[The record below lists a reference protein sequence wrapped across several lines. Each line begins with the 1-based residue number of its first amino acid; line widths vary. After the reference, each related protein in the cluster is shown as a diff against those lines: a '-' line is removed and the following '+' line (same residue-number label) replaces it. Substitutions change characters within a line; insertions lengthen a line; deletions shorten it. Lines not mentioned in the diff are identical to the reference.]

1 MSSRNTETDFDPSE
15 AQWSRRAFMSRLAGA
30 GLAAVGGTTWPGS
43 LSAQTTPAKPAADP
57 AGTVSNDAIM
67 KEKVAAMK
75 MHSERPLTASVTA
88 EHHNFAVTPAD
99 RMFVR
104 NNLFTPDIAADKH
117 VLRVKGLV
125 DKPLELTIADVKRFP
140 VLTTQSM
147 LECAGSGRTGFTPTP
162 RGTPWPPTG
171 GMGCP
176 RWTGVSLADVLKA
189 AGVQA
194 GAAHVAFTG
203 SDFGALPNIP
213 PVTRSVPLW
222 KAMERHTMI
231 AFDMNGA
238 PLPKA
243 HGYPLR
249 MVVPGWAGSAST
261 KWLATIDVLAAPF
274 KGPYMD
280 ESYRIPARP
289 VMPGDKM
296 PADAVSAEAWPVK
309 SMITHP
315 APDSKFAAGK
325 GMLVE
330 GRAWAGDND
339 IAKVELS
346 FNEGISWVRAD
357 LNSSGERYAW
367 RVFSYEYRPRAAGYV
382 TVLARA
388 TDDKGNVQ
396 PIVAAWNPLGYF
408 WNGLHRVGFLIEG

>member
-1 MSSRNTETDFDPSE
+1 MKRNTDTDVSGREPL
-15 AQWSRRAFMSRLAGA
+15 SRRDFMTRLAGA
-30 GLAAVGGTTWPGS
+30 GTMAALGGATLPRELW
-43 LSAQTTPAKPAADP
+43 AQAAPKPAADP
-57 AGTVSNDAIM
+57 PGAIPNSTVMA
-67 KEKVAAMK
+67 EKAPEMK
-75 MHSERPLTASVTA
+75 MHSERPLTASGTA
-88 EHHNFAVTPAD
+88 EHHHYAVTPSD

-104 NNLFTPDIAADKH
+104 NNLLTPDIAADKH

-125 DKPLELTIADVKRFP
+125 DRPLELTLGELKRMP
-140 VLTTQSM
+140 VFTTQSM
-147 LECAGSGRTGFTPTP
+147 VECAGSGRTGFSPTP
-162 RGTPWPPTG
+162 RGTPWPQTG

-176 RWTGVSLADVLKA
+176 RWTGVSLADVLRA
-189 AGVQA
+189 AGVQP

-203 SDFGALPNIP
+203 SDFGALPTIP
-213 PVTRSVPLW
+213 PVTRSIPMW
-222 KAMERHTMI
+222 KATERHTMI

-238 PLPKA
+238 ALPKV

-261 KWLATIDVLAAPF
+261 KWLSTIDVLAAPF

-296 PADAVSAEAWPVK
+296 PANAVSTESWPVK

-315 APDSKFAAGK
+315 APNARFPAAK
-325 GMLVE
+325 AVLVE

-339 IAKVELS
+339 ISRVELS
-346 FNEGISWVRAD
+346 FNEGVSWVNAYLEARGD
-357 LNSSGERYAW
+357 KYAW
-367 RVFSYEYRPRAAGYV
+367 RTFSYEYRPRAPGYV

-388 TDDKGNVQ
+388 ADDKGSVQ
-396 PIVAAWNPLGYF
+396 PMIAAWNPLGYF
-408 WNGLHRVGFLIEG
+408 WNGVHRVGFLIEG